1 MIEVKAET
9 QAQEA
14 PGKKR
19 EKSKSLIT
27 PVPSLTPSSTGLE
40 LETPSLVTVK
50 KNTSAVVVSDKH
62 NLKPVPLKCQHN
74 TQRHQRDLSEDHPA
88 TANES
93 LGFLVCSI
101 HFLFQASKSRRRRCC
116 HPQLPSQ
123 AHLKGK

>member
-40 LETPSLVTVK
+40 RETPSLVTVK

-74 TQRHQRDLSEDHPA
+74 TQCHQRDLSEDHPA
-88 TANES
+88 TAN
-93 LGFLVCSI
+93 
-101 HFLFQASKSRRRRCC
+101 
-116 HPQLPSQ
+116 
-123 AHLKGK
+123 GKPGLSG